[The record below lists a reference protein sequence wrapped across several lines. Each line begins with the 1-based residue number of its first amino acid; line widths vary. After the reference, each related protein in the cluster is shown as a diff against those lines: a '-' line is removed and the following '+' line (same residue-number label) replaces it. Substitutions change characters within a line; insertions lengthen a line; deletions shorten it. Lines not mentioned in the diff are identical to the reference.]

1 MSDSQPNI
9 LIIQADQHRHDC
21 LGCTGNSD
29 VRTPNID
36 AIAYDGTIYENA
48 FCPYPVCTPSRF
60 SFLTGLYVH
69 QHLAWS
75 NHCTIP
81 AGLPTFPKILREAG
95 YQTKA
100 VGKMHFT
107 PAYLDVGFDDMVLAE
122 QHGVGRYDDDYHR
135 YLEERNLWDEI
146 DLIDQVREYRDQAP
160 QIYTD
165 TLGAMVSNL
174 DEEHHVTTWVGRHA
188 VDTLE
193 SWEGGGNL
201 LMASFIPPHHPY
213 VPPAPW
219 HEMYDPA
226 KLTMLPGNAA
236 QCAQS
241 DLLYSRGFFPHDQWT
256 DAQLRRVMAYYYA
269 SISQIDHWVGQMI
282 DTLRANNLYD
292 DTVIV
297 YNSDHGE
304 YLGYRHLIGKNNRM
318 YEPLI
323 RIPTIIK
330 FTGEREREARNL
342 DLISTTDLAP
352 TLLSAAGCDV
362 PVEMEGRNL
371 TTTGG
376 ERSIVFAESLR
387 GKEYMA
393 RSKTRKL
400 LLCQNHGDSSFFD
413 LEVDANE
420 TTNLIKDDRYTADIQ
435 SLKDAL
441 ARWILFESRTPVHV
455 DESASLCSGKNFL
468 AGDFSNRKKMENY
481 FRKKIQPALR
491 RS

>member
-1 MSDSQPNI
+1 MAIEKSNV

-21 LGCTGNSD
+21 LGCTGNPD

-36 AIAYDGTIYENA
+36 AIAYDGTVYENA

-60 SFLTGLYVH
+60 SFLTGLYAH
-69 QHLAWS
+69 QHLGRS

-81 AGLPTFPKILREAG
+81 AGLPTFPKVLREAG

-107 PAYLDVGFDDMVLAE
+107 PTYLDVGFDEMLLSE
-122 QHGVGRYDDDYHR
+122 QHGPGRLDDDYHR
-135 YLEERNLWDEI
+135 YLRDHDLVDEI
-146 DLIDQVREYRDQAP
+146 DLIDQEREYRNRAP
-160 QIYTD
+160 QVYTD

-193 SWEGGGNL
+193 SWEGGGHL
-201 LMASFIPPHHPY
+201 LMASFVPPHHPY

-219 HEMYDPA
+219 HEMYDAGTLKMP
-226 KLTMLPGNAA
+226 PGYAE
-236 QCAQS
+236 QCDPS

-256 DAQLRRVMAYYYA
+256 EGQLRRVMAYYYA

-282 DTLRANNLYD
+282 DTLRESGLYD

-304 YLGYRHLIGKNNRM
+304 YLGYRHMIGKGNRM
-318 YEPLI
+318 FEPLI

-330 FTGEREREARNL
+330 FVNERAKASRNA
-342 DLISTTDLAP
+342 DLINTTDLAP
-352 TLLSAAGCDV
+352 TLLSSVGCDV
-362 PVEMEGRNL
+362 PAEMEGRDL
-371 TTTGG
+371 TVGG
-376 ERSIVFAESLR
+376 DERSVVFAESSR
-387 GKEYMA
+387 GREYMA

-400 LLCQNHGDSSFFD
+400 LLCEDDTFSSFFD
-413 LEVDANE
+413 LETDPNE
-420 TTNLIKDDRYTADIQ
+420 TTNLIREDRYQADVQ
-435 SLKDAL
+435 FLKDAL
-441 ARWILFESRTPVHV
+441 SRWILFESRSPVQV
-455 DESASLCSGKNFL
+455 DETAKLC
-468 AGDFSNRKKMENY
+468 AGENVSTGDVSDRNAIADY
-481 FRKKIQPALR
+481 LRKKIELALK